1 MRRSA
6 NTREPGASETAG
18 PSSIIDNEVVHA
30 FLDEVTVASSR
41 GVHGF
46 VGGLHHTAGSGRYQ
60 IRHRSS
66 ALFFEAEPHLSIAPF
81 NADKV
86 GIGAGFAGTFNVA
99 NEGFIKRLNDS
110 VGVGF
115 GVDWTGNK
123 NWNLSGAMQWN
134 FWLSDKWSVFG
145 APGVAVHL
153 HDSNV
158 NIRPAFGAGGR
169 YHFTPNFALTMRVGY
184 PVSAVGLSF
193 FF

>member
-1 MRRSA
+1 MHFSMKSRLRA
-6 NTREPGASETAG
+6 AG
-18 PSSIIDNEVVHA
+18 VFTGFSVVCITQQARADIKSDTDHP
-30 FLDEVTVASSR
+30 
-41 GVHGF
+41 H
-46 VGGLHHTAGSGRYQ
+46 Y
-60 IRHRSS
+60 
-66 ALFFEAEPHLSIAPF
+66 FFEAEPHLSIAPF

-99 NEGFIKRLNDS
+99 NEGFIKRVNDS

-115 GVDWTGNK
+115 GADWTGNK
-123 NWNLSGAMQWN
+123 NWNFSGAMQWN

-145 APGVAVHL
+145 APGVALHL

-184 PVSAVGLSF
+184 PVSAVGHSF